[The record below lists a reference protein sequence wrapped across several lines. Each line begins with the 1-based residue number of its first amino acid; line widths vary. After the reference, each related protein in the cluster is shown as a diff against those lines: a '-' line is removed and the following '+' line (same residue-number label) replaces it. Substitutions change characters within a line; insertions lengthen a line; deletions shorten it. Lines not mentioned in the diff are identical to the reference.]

1 MYHANK
7 LVLINV
13 AIFVE
18 IYLGKKFATQRI
30 INAIIL
36 HKFFLIHFTISW
48 DCFKFLLQVVNLPL
62 IETFIKR
69 SRPTAKYFV
78 THSYVTLNLN

>member
-1 MYHANK
+1 MHHANK
-7 LVLINV
+7 LVLVDV

-18 IYLGKKFATQRI
+18 IYLGEKFATQRI
-30 INAIIL
+30 INAIVL

-48 DCFKFLLQVVNLPL
+48 DRFKFLLQVVNLPL
-62 IETFIKR
+62 VETFIKR
-69 SRPTAKYFV
+69 ARPTAKDFV